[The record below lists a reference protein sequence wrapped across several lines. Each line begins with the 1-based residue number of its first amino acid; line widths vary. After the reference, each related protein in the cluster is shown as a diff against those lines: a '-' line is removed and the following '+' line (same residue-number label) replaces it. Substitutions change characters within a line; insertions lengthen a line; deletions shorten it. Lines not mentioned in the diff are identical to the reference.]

1 MGVDTMKT
9 TKKPAAKKPA
19 IKKSAMKDRT
29 PEQHAVKM
37 KKIKAA
43 MDRRIAEANVD
54 RGVLV
59 LITGN
64 GKGKSSSGFGMVVRA
79 LGHGFKAG
87 VVQFIKQA
95 NSCGEQLYLASRE
108 PNLQQYAM
116 DTGFTWDTQDKTGDI
131 AAAKKTWAHAELM
144 LKDPSISLV
153 LLDELTYM
161 ISYGYLDEKK
171 IISAIKKRPKMQH
184 VVITGRG
191 ASDALIELADTVSE
205 IQEVK
210 HAFKSG
216 VKAQKGVEY

>member
-1 MGVDTMKT
+1 MK
-9 TKKPAAKKPA
+9 KVE
-19 IKKSAMKDRT
+19 RT
-29 PEQHAVKM
+29 QEQHAVKM

-43 MDRRIAEANVD
+43 MDKRIAEANVD
-54 RGVLV
+54 RGVVV

-87 VVQFIKQA
+87 VVQFIKQK

-116 DTGFTWDTQDKTGDI
+116 DTGFTWDTQDKTADI
-131 AAAKKTWAHAELM
+131 AAAEQTWAHAALM
-144 LKDPSISLV
+144 LKDPSLSLV

-171 IISAIKKRPKMQH
+171 IIKAIKNRPEMQH

-191 ASDALIELADTVSE
+191 ASEALIEISDTVSE
-205 IQEVK
+205 IQEIK
-210 HAFKSG
+210 HAFKAG

>member
-1 MGVDTMKT
+1 M
-9 TKKPAAKKPA
+9 KKPE
-19 IKKSAMKDRT
+19 RT
-29 PEQHAVKM
+29 PEQHTAKM

-43 MDRRIAEANVD
+43 MDKRIAEANVD
-54 RGVLV
+54 RGVVV

-87 VVQFIKQA
+87 VVQFIKQK

-108 PNLQQYAM
+108 PKLEQYAM
-116 DTGFTWDTQDKTGDI
+116 DTGFTWDSQDKKGDI
-131 AAAKKTWAHAELM
+131 AAAKATWAHAEKM
-144 LKDPSISLV
+144 LKDASLSLV

-161 ISYGYLDEKK
+161 VSYGYLDEKK
-171 IISAIKKRPKMQH
+171 IIKAIKNRPKMQH

-191 ASDALIELADTVSE
+191 ASAALIEAADTVSE
-205 IQEVK
+205 IQEIK
-210 HAFKSG
+210 HAFKAG

>member
-1 MGVDTMKT
+1 MK
-9 TKKPAAKKPA
+9 KQ
-19 IKKSAMKDRT
+19 DRT
-29 PEQHAVKM
+29 PEQHNAKM
-37 KKIKAA
+37 KKIKVA
-43 MDRRIAEANVD
+43 MDKRIAAADVE
-54 RGVLV
+54 RGVVV

-95 NSCGEQLYLASRE
+95 NSCGEQLYLASRD
-108 PNLQQYAM
+108 PDLQQYAM
-116 DTGFTWDTQDKTGDI
+116 NTGFTWDTQDKTGDI
-131 AAAKKTWAHAELM
+131 AAAEQTWAHAERM
-144 LKDPSISLV
+144 LKDPSLSLV

-171 IISAIKKRPKMQH
+171 IIKAIKNRPKMQH

-191 ASDALIELADTVSE
+191 ASEGLIEIADTVSE
-205 IQEVK
+205 IQEIK
-210 HAFKSG
+210 HAFKAG

>member
-1 MGVDTMKT
+1 M
-9 TKKPAAKKPA
+9 TKKT
-19 IKKSAMKDRT
+19 DRT
-29 PEQHAVKM
+29 PAEHTAKM

-43 MDRRIAEANVD
+43 MDKRIAEANVE
-54 RGVLV
+54 RGVVV

-108 PNLQQYAM
+108 PNLKQYAM
-116 DTGFTWDTQDKTGDI
+116 DTGFTWDTQDKKADI
-131 AAAKKTWAHAELM
+131 AAAKKTWAEAEKM
-144 LKDPSISLV
+144 LKDPQLSLV

-171 IISAIKKRPKMQH
+171 IIKAIKNRPEMQH

-191 ASDALIELADTVSE
+191 ASEGLIELADTVSE
-205 IQEVK
+205 IQEIK
-210 HAFKSG
+210 HAFKAG

>member
-1 MGVDTMKT
+1 M
-9 TKKPAAKKPA
+9 
-19 IKKSAMKDRT
+19 IKKVDRT
-29 PEQHAVKM
+29 PEQHKAKM
-37 KKIKAA
+37 KKIKVA
-43 MDRRIAEANVD
+43 MDKRIADANVE
-54 RGVLV
+54 RGVVV

-108 PNLQQYAM
+108 PNLKQYAM
-116 DTGFTWDTQDKTGDI
+116 DTGFTWDTQDKKADI
-131 AAAKKTWAHAELM
+131 AAAEKTWAEAEMM
-144 LKDPSISLV
+144 LKDPQLSLV

-161 ISYGYLDEKK
+161 ISYGYLEEKK
-171 IISAIKKRPKMQH
+171 IINAIKARPEMQH

-191 ASDALIELADTVSE
+191 ASEALIELADTVSE
-205 IQEVK
+205 IQEIK
-210 HAFKSG
+210 HAFKAG

>member
-1 MGVDTMKT
+1 MAA
-9 TKKPAAKKPA
+9 TKKAAKKKVTKKTTDKKAA
-19 IKKSAMKDRT
+19 IKNRT

-54 RGVLV
+54 RGVVVLV
-59 LITGN
+59 TGN

-131 AAAKKTWAHAELM
+131 AAAKKTWAHAAKM
-144 LKDPSISLV
+144 LKDKSLSLV

-161 ISYGYLDEKK
+161 ISYGYLDEKT
-171 IISAIKKRPKMQH
+171 IINAIKKRPKMQH

-191 ASDALIELADTVSE
+191 ASEALIAASDTVSE
-205 IQEVK
+205 VNEVK

-216 VKAQKGVEY
+216 VRAQKGVEY

>member
-1 MGVDTMKT
+1 MS
-9 TKKPAAKKPA
+9 AKKTRPA
-19 IKKSAMKDRT
+19 KPKVVQRSA
-29 PEQHAVKM
+29 EQHQARM
-37 KKIKAA
+37 KKIKVA
-43 MDRRIAEANVD
+43 MDKRIAEANVD
-54 RGVLV
+54 RGVVV

-116 DTGFTWDTQDKTGDI
+116 DTGFTWDTQNKEADM
-131 AAAKKTWAHAELM
+131 AAAERSWAKAELM
-144 LKDPSISLV
+144 LKDPSLSLV

-161 ISYGYLDEKK
+161 VSYGYLDEKR
-171 IISAIKKRPKMQH
+171 IIDAIRARPPMQH

-191 ASDALIELADTVSE
+191 ASEALVELADTVSE
-205 IQEVK
+205 IHDVK
-210 HAFKSG
+210 HAFKAG
-216 VKAQKGVEY
+216 VRAQKGVEY

>member
-1 MGVDTMKT
+1 M
-9 TKKPAAKKPA
+9 A
-19 IKKSAMKDRT
+19 IKQRT
-29 PEQHAVKM
+29 PEQHTAKM

-43 MDRRIAEANVD
+43 MDKRIAEANVE
-54 RGVLV
+54 RGVVV

-108 PNLQQYAM
+108 PNLKQYAM
-116 DTGFTWDTQDKTGDI
+116 DTGFTWDTQDKKADI
-131 AAAKKTWAHAELM
+131 AAAKKTWAEAEKM
-144 LKDPSISLV
+144 LKDPQLSLV

-171 IISAIKKRPKMQH
+171 IIKAIKNRPEMQH

-191 ASDALIELADTVSE
+191 ASEALVELADTVSE
-205 IQEVK
+205 IQEIK
-210 HAFKSG
+210 HAFKAG

>member
-1 MGVDTMKT
+1 MSKT
-9 TKKPAAKKPA
+9 QN
-19 IKKSAMKDRT
+19 RT
-29 PEQHAVKM
+29 AEQHSAKM

-43 MDRRIAEANVD
+43 MDKRIAEANVE
-54 RGVLV
+54 RGVVV

-108 PNLQQYAM
+108 PNLKQYAM

-131 AAAKKTWAHAELM
+131 KAAEETWAQAEKM
-144 LKDPSISLV
+144 LKDPELSLV

-161 ISYGYLDEKK
+161 ISYGYLDETK
-171 IISAIKKRPKMQH
+171 IIKAIQARPEMQH

-191 ASDALIELADTVSE
+191 ASESLIELADTVSE
-205 IQEVK
+205 IQEIK
-210 HAFKSG
+210 HAFKAG

>member
-1 MGVDTMKT
+1 MAS
-9 TKKPAAKKPA
+9 KPKQ
-19 IKKSAMKDRT
+19 INRT
-29 PEQHAVKM
+29 PAEHTAKM

-43 MDRRIAEANVD
+43 MDKRIADANIE
-54 RGVLV
+54 RGVVV

-108 PNLQQYAM
+108 PKLQQYAM
-116 DTGFTWDTQDKTGDI
+116 DTGFTWDTQDKKADI
-131 AAAKKTWAHAELM
+131 AAAKKTWAEAEKM
-144 LKDPSISLV
+144 LKDPSLSLV

-161 ISYGYLDEKK
+161 ISYSYLSEKK

-191 ASDALIELADTVSE
+191 ASEALIALADTASE
-205 IQEVK
+205 IVEIK
-210 HAFKSG
+210 HAFKAG

>member
-1 MGVDTMKT
+1 M
-9 TKKPAAKKPA
+9 TKKNRK
-19 IKKSAMKDRT
+19 IEQRS
-29 PEQHAVKM
+29 PEQHNAKM
-37 KKIKAA
+37 KKIKVA
-43 MDRRIAEANVD
+43 MDKRIAAADED
-54 RGVLV
+54 RGVVV

-87 VVQFIKQA
+87 VVQFIKQQ

-116 DTGFTWDTQDKTGDI
+116 NTGFTWDTQDKEGDI
-131 AAAKKTWAHAELM
+131 AAAKETWAHAEKM
-144 LKDPSISLV
+144 LKDPAISLI

-171 IISAIKKRPKMQH
+171 IIKTIKNRPKMQH

-191 ASDALIELADTVSE
+191 ASEGLIEIADTVSE
-205 IQEVK
+205 IQEIK
-210 HAFKSG
+210 HAFKAG
-216 VKAQKGVEY
+216 VKAQKGVEF

>member
-1 MGVDTMKT
+1 MK
-9 TKKPAAKKPA
+9 K
-19 IKKSAMKDRT
+19 INRT
-29 PEQHAVKM
+29 PAQHTAKM
-37 KKIKAA
+37 KKIKVA
-43 MDRRIAEANVD
+43 MDKRIADANIE
-54 RGVLV
+54 RGVIV

-108 PNLQQYAM
+108 PNLKQYAM
-116 DTGFTWDTQDKTGDI
+116 DTGFTWDTQDKKADI
-131 AAAKKTWAHAELM
+131 AAAKKTWVEAEKM
-144 LKDPSISLV
+144 LKDPSLSLV

-161 ISYGYLDEKK
+161 ISYGYLSEKK
-171 IISAIKKRPKMQH
+171 IIAALKKRPKMQH

-191 ASDALIELADTVSE
+191 ASEALIELADTVSE
-205 IQEVK
+205 IVEVK
-210 HAFKSG
+210 HAFKAG

>member
-1 MGVDTMKT
+1 MASI
-9 TKKPAAKKPA
+9 KKPVP
-19 IKKSAMKDRT
+19 KKSAAKNRSAAQRS
-29 PEQHAVKM
+29 PEQHTAKM
-37 KKIKAA
+37 KKIKVA
-43 MDRRIAEANVD
+43 MDKRIAAANVD
-54 RGVLV
+54 RGVV
-59 LITGN
+59 VVITGN

-87 VVQFIKQA
+87 VVQFIKQQ

-108 PNLQQYAM
+108 PKLQQYAM
-116 DTGFTWDTQDKTGDI
+116 NTGFTWDTQDKAGDI
-131 AAAKKTWAHAELM
+131 AAAKETWAHAEKM
-144 LKDPSISLV
+144 LQDPALSLV

-171 IISAIKKRPKMQH
+171 IINAIKNRPKMQH

-191 ASDALIELADTVSE
+191 ASEGLVKIADTVSE
-205 IQEVK
+205 IQEIK